1 MFNVT
6 IYREEKVSLYVSK
19 STLVLPLLL
28 KKALADITV
37 LIRIKE
43 EVSVLA
49 LECEAFA
56 ESGDDA
62 ICAESSERLILE
74 LSATRFT
81 DFGLEPPHGEYV
93 ILRSAENN
101 LVS

>member
-1 MFNVT
+1 M
-6 IYREEKVSLYVSK
+6 
-19 STLVLPLLL
+19 
-28 KKALADITV
+28 
-37 LIRIKE
+37 
-43 EVSVLA
+43 LA

-62 ICAESSERLILE
+62 ICAESSEQLILD

-81 DFGLEPPHGEYV
+81 DFGLEPPHGKYL
-93 ILRSAENN
+93 ILQSAKNN

>member
-1 MFNVT
+1 M
-6 IYREEKVSLYVSK
+6 
-19 STLVLPLLL
+19 LPLLL
-28 KKALADITV
+28 KKALADITAV